1 MQQKL
6 DREIQEKKKIHD
18 KLQEE
23 ANLEIRRQL
32 KEEQELLRAQLEK
45 EMKDKIEALD
55 AQYKQEKGELK
66 KQIEEMD
73 ENVEDLKTNLFKHEQ
88 IRKIQ

>member
-23 ANLEIRRQL
+23 ANLEIQRKL
-32 KEEQELLRAQLEK
+32 KEEQELLRSQLEK
-45 EMKDKIEALD
+45 EVKDKMEALD
-55 AQYKQEKGELK
+55 AQYKQENSELK
-66 KQIEEMD
+66 K
-73 ENVEDLKTNLFKHEQ
+73 
-88 IRKIQ
+88 

>member
-66 KQIEEMD
+66 K
-73 ENVEDLKTNLFKHEQ
+73 
-88 IRKIQ
+88 